1 MNVFRFLLIFL
12 GLTVYLTS
20 CSDGSGSSSSS
31 LSMSGRITD
40 AANKTVGLNRI
51 SLQGNKSTIMSTTA
65 DNRGNYS
72 METKENLPRGIYQFA
87 VGSKGVTFVLNG
99 EDNHITIDVIYYN
112 IDKYK
117 LLLTNTAADALPL

>member
-1 MNVFRFLLIFL
+1 MNVLRLNLIFL
-12 GLTVYLTS
+12 EIIDSHTS
-20 CSDGSGSSSSS
+20 CSARSGSSSSS
-31 LSMSGRITD
+31 LSMSASITD

-99 EDNHITIDVIYYN
+99 EDNHITIDGNYNN
-112 IDKYK
+112 IDKYNFK
-117 LLLTNTAADALPL
+117 MKIGRES